1 MKGTNKPK
9 LFIIGRLNLKSKA
22 KKWFKELHATH
33 VDWWA
38 MKVGMLLKYKTIDKE
53 EIKVELDVFKQNPK
67 QWVQA
72 YNGKIVHKRQDW
84 RC

>member
-1 MKGTNKPK
+1 
-9 LFIIGRLNLKSKA
+9 
-22 KKWFKELHATH
+22 
-33 VDWWA
+33 
-38 MKVGMLLKYKTIDKE
+38 
-53 EIKVELDVFKQNPK
+53 LDVFKQNPK

>member
-1 MKGTNKPK
+1 
-9 LFIIGRLNLKSKA
+9 
-22 KKWFKELHATH
+22 
-33 VDWWA
+33 

-72 YNGKIVHKRQDW
+72 YNGKIVHKRQD
-84 RC
+84 